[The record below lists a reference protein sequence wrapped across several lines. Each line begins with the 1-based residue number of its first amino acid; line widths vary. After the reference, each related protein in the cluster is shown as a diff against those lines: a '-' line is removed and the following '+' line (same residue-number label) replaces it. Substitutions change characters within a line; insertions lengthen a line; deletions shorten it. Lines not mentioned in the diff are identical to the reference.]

1 MVQLNPVPVFGAQ
14 KKSQYHLTEIFQRN
28 FRTNGKVPLPSS
40 FRAIFLNA
48 LSPLSW
54 SLEEPKLNWVEKVG
68 PRYLVILGVFFLRH
82 TTVHLDNK
90 VFWSSDENFVLVYL
104 KFWGRSWG
112 FLSTNKEHN
121 KWSKNQSKNTKVMV
135 VSAFILSHE
144 QELNNSARPDKLTSR
159 LQRANI
165 N

>member
-1 MVQLNPVPVFGAQ
+1 MVQLNPFPVFGTKKKASTIWRKFFNEISVQTVSCSSPAVFAQ
-14 KKSQYHLTEIFQRN
+14 FFS
-28 FRTNGKVPLPSS
+28 
-40 FRAIFLNA
+40 A

-54 SLEEPKLNWVEKVG
+54 SLEEPWLKWVEKVE
-68 PRYLVILGVFFLRH
+68 PRYLVILGVFFFCDIL
-82 TTVHLDNK
+82 LDNK

-144 QELNNSARPDKLTSR
+144 QELDNSARPDKLTSR